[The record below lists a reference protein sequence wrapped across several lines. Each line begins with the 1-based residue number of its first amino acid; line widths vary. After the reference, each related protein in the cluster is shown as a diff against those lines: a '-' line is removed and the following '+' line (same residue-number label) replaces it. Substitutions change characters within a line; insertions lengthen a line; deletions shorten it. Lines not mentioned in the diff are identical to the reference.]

1 MSRSVYGIVTTFLSV
16 LVLLAPQA
24 TARAASVPVRFVDA
38 AEAAEMIGSAS
49 VLDTRAFGAYLKGHI
64 AGAVH
69 LNDEALRAPAGGLPV
84 QYLSPAQLAQI
95 FGDAGVSLDQPVVV
109 YSSPDDPLAATMTAY
124 ALTQIGHD
132 QVRIINGGFEAW
144 AANHPTTREFPT
156 IERTT
161 ITPRDATLAKI
172 AYADFAETIGFN
184 DHAFIDAR
192 PEGQY
197 LGDVPIWI
205 RNGHIPGAHSLD
217 WTLLT
222 DPLNKHR
229 LKPIEEIEAMLS
241 NLGVSDRDDIIIYC
255 GTGREATLM
264 MLAISCELGWS
275 KVRLYEGSWTEYS
288 SIEGSKV
295 EVGPR
300 VEPKTRVHREGKLL
314 ISAQPTEETLDW
326 LAAEGVK
333 TVINLRTNREN
344 RNNGFDEQELISDLG
359 MDFVHIPMG
368 GEDDY
373 TPEQVR
379 QFAAAFRE
387 AQSKGD
393 VLVHCSSGGRARLI
407 WMAYLIEELGLEPEE
422 AIARANKLGGRPWE
436 LDRLLG
442 GSLSITMQR

>member
-1 MSRSVYGIVTTFLSV
+1 MRRSVTGVVV
-16 LVLLAPQA
+16 LVLSLIGLLVPNLS
-24 TARAASVPVRFVDA
+24 AAAPVRFVDVADA
-38 AEAAEMIGSAS
+38 ADAVDQAH
-49 VLDTRAFGAYLKGHI
+49 VLDTRSFGDYLKGHVP
-64 AGAVH
+64 GAVH
-69 LNDEALRAPAGGLPV
+69 MNDEALRGPLGGLPV
-84 QYLSPAQLAQI
+84 QYWSPDRLAGI
-95 FGDAGVSLDQPVVV
+95 FGDAGITLDSPVVV
-109 YSSPDDPLAATMTAY
+109 YSTVDDPLAATMTAY
-124 ALTQIGHD
+124 ALTQIGHAD
-132 QVRIINGGFEAW
+132 VRIISGGFEAW
-144 AANHPTTREFPT
+144 AANRATTRAFPS
-156 IERTT
+156 IEPTT
-161 ITPRDATLAKI
+161 ITPKAPTLSKI
-172 AYADFAETIGFN
+172 AYTDFADSIGF
-184 DHAFIDAR
+184 DDFTFVDAR
-192 PEGQY
+192 PKGQY

-222 DPLNKHR
+222 DPINKHR
-229 LKPIEEIEAMLS
+229 LKPLDEIEAILRE
-241 NLGVSDRDDIIIYC
+241 LGVSDRDDIVVYC

-275 KVRLYEGSWTEYS
+275 RVRLYEGSWTEYS

-300 VEPKTRVHREGKLL
+300 VEPKTRAHRDGKLL

-333 TVINLRTNREN
+333 TVINLRTSREN
-344 RNNGFDEQELISDLG
+344 RNNSFDEQQHAEDLG
-359 MDFVHIPMG
+359 LNFVHIPMG

-379 QFAAAFRE
+379 QFAKAFRE
-387 AQSKGD
+387 AESKGD

-436 LDRLLG
+436 LD
-442 GSLSITMQR
+442 

>member
-1 MSRSVYGIVTTFLSV
+1 MRRSVTVFLFGLMGL
-16 LVLLAPQA
+16 LVPGAFAAP
-24 TARAASVPVRFVDA
+24 PVRFVDV
-38 AEAAEMIGSAS
+38 AEAADAVAQSH
-49 VLDTRAFGAYLKGHI
+49 VLDTRSFGDYLKGHVP
-64 AGAVH
+64 GAVH
-69 LNDEALRAPAGGLPV
+69 MNDEALRGPLGGLPV
-84 QYLSPAQLAQI
+84 QYWSAERLAGI
-95 FGDAGVSLDQPVVV
+95 FGDAGISLDSPVIV
-109 YSSPDDPLAATMTAY
+109 YSSLDDPLAATMTAY

-132 QVRIINGGFEAW
+132 QVSIINGGFEAW
-144 AANHPTTREFPT
+144 AANHPTTREFPQ
-156 IERTT
+156 IQRNT
-161 ITPRDATLAKI
+161 ITPQDATLAKI
-172 AYADFAETIGFN
+172 AYADFSETIGFD
-184 DHAFIDAR
+184 DHTFIDAR
-192 PEGQY
+192 PKGQY
-197 LGDVPIWI
+197 LGDLPIWI

-217 WTLLT
+217 WTHLT

-229 LKPIEEIEAMLS
+229 LKPIDEIETMLTD
-241 NLGVSDRDDIIIYC
+241 LGISDRDDIVVYC

-264 MLAISCELGWS
+264 MLALSCELGWS

-314 ISAQPTEETLDW
+314 ISAQPTEDTLDW
-326 LAAEGVK
+326 LAAKGVK

-344 RNNGFDEQELISDLG
+344 RNNGFDELEHARELG
-359 MDFVHIPMG
+359 MNFVHIPMG

-379 QFAAAFRE
+379 QFAKAFRE
-387 AQSKGD
+387 AEARGD

-442 GSLSITMQR
+442 GSLSVTMRR

>member
-1 MSRSVYGIVTTFLSV
+1 
-16 LVLLAPQA
+16 
-24 TARAASVPVRFVDA
+24 
-38 AEAAEMIGSAS
+38 
-49 VLDTRAFGAYLKGHI
+49 
-64 AGAVH
+64 
-69 LNDEALRAPAGGLPV
+69 
-84 QYLSPAQLAQI
+84 
-95 FGDAGVSLDQPVVV
+95 VV
-109 YSSPDDPLAATMTAY
+109 
-124 ALTQIGHD
+124 
-132 QVRIINGGFEAW
+132 
-144 AANHPTTREFPT
+144 
-156 IERTT
+156 
-161 ITPRDATLAKI
+161 
-172 AYADFAETIGFN
+172 
-184 DHAFIDAR
+184 
-192 PEGQY
+192 
-197 LGDVPIWI
+197 
-205 RNGHIPGAHSLD
+205 
-217 WTLLT
+217 
-222 DPLNKHR
+222 
-229 LKPIEEIEAMLS
+229 
-241 NLGVSDRDDIIIYC
+241 YC

-264 MLAISCELGWS
+264 MITLACELGWAN
-275 KVRLYEGSWTEYS
+275 VRLYEGSWTEYS

-314 ISAQPTEETLDW
+314 ISAQPTEETIDW

-344 RNNGFDEQELISDLG
+344 RNNGFDEQALTQDLG

-387 AQSKGD
+387 GEAKGD

-407 WMAYLIEELGLEPEE
+407 WMAYLIEELGLEPEA

>member
-1 MSRSVYGIVTTFLSV
+1 MKRSVFAVFVATLSA
-16 LVLLAPQA
+16 LAALAPHA
-24 TARAASVPVRFVDA
+24 KASAASVPVRFVDA

-49 VLDTRAFGAYLKGHI
+49 VLDTRSFGAYLKGHI

-95 FGDAGVSLDQPVVV
+95 FGDAGVSLDRPVVV

-144 AANHPTTREFPT
+144 AANHPTTREFPQ

-172 AYADFAETIGFN
+172 AYADFSETIGFN
-184 DHAFIDAR
+184 DHTFIDAR

-222 DPLNKHR
+222 DPLNRHR
-229 LKPIEEIEAMLS
+229 LKPITEIEAML
-241 NLGVSDRDDIIIYC
+241 NELGVSDRDDIIVYC

-275 KVRLYEGSWTEYS
+275 RVRLYEGSWTEYS

-300 VEPKTRVHREGKLL
+300 IEPKTRVHREGKLL

-333 TVINLRTNREN
+333 TVINLRTSREN
-344 RNNGFDEQELISDLG
+344 RNNNFEERKHAEDLG
-359 MDFVHIPMG
+359 LNFVHIPMG

-379 QFAAAFRE
+379 QFARAFRE
-387 AQSKGD
+387 AESKGD

-407 WMAYLIEELGLEPEE
+407 WMAYLIEELGLEPKE
-422 AIARANKLGGRPWE
+422 AIVRANKLGGRPWE

-442 GSLSITMQR
+442 GSLSITLQR

>member
-1 MSRSVYGIVTTFLSV
+1 MRRFVTVFLLGLMGLFLPVVS
-16 LVLLAPQA
+16 
-24 TARAASVPVRFVDA
+24 AASPVRFVDV
-38 AEAAEMIGSAS
+38 AEVADAVAQSH
-49 VLDTRAFGAYLKGHI
+49 VLDTRSFGDYLKGHVP
-64 AGAVH
+64 GAVH
-69 LNDEALRAPAGGLPV
+69 MNDEALRGPLGGLPV
-84 QYLSPAQLAQI
+84 QYWSAERLAGI
-95 FGDAGVSLDQPVVV
+95 FGDAGISLDSPVIV
-109 YSSPDDPLAATMTAY
+109 YSSLDDPLAATMTAY

-132 QVRIINGGFEAW
+132 QVSIINGGFEAW
-144 AANHPTTREFPT
+144 AANHPTTREFPQ
-156 IERTT
+156 IQRNT
-161 ITPRDATLAKI
+161 ITPQDATLAKI
-172 AYADFAETIGFN
+172 TYADFADTIGFN
-184 DHAFIDAR
+184 DHTFIDAR

-222 DPLNKHR
+222 DPINKHR
-229 LKPIEEIEAMLS
+229 LKPIDEIETMLTD
-241 NLGVSDRDDIIIYC
+241 LGVSDRDDIVVYC

-264 MLAISCELGWS
+264 MLALSCELGWAN
-275 KVRLYEGSWTEYS
+275 VRLYEGSWTEYS

-300 VEPKTRVHREGKLL
+300 VEPKTRVHRDGKLL

-333 TVINLRTNREN
+333 TVINLRTSREN
-344 RNNGFDEQELISDLG
+344 RNNSFNEREHAEDLG
-359 MDFVHIPMG
+359 LNFVHIPMG

-387 AQSKGD
+387 AESKGD

-442 GSLSITMQR
+442 GSLSITMSR

>member
-1 MSRSVYGIVTTFLSV
+1 
-16 LVLLAPQA
+16 
-24 TARAASVPVRFVDA
+24 VRFVNA
-38 AEAAEMIGSAS
+38 AEAAERIGGAS

-124 ALTQIGHD
+124 ALTQIGHN
-132 QVRIINGGFEAW
+132 QVLIINGGFEAW
-144 AANHPTTREFPT
+144 AANHPTTREFPE

-161 ITPRDATLAKI
+161 ITPRDATLARI

-241 NLGVSDRDDIIIYC
+241 DLGVSDRDDIIVYC

-275 KVRLYEGSWTEYS
+275 RVRLYEGSWTEYS

-344 RNNGFDEQELISDLG
+344 RNNSFDERKHAEELG
-359 MDFVHIPMG
+359 VNFVHIP
-368 GEDDY
+368 
-373 TPEQVR
+373 
-379 QFAAAFRE
+379 
-387 AQSKGD
+387 KI
-393 VLVHCSSGGRARLI
+393 GRAHV
-407 WMAYLIEELGLEPEE
+407 
-422 AIARANKLGGRPWE
+422 
-436 LDRLLG
+436 
-442 GSLSITMQR
+442 

>member
-1 MSRSVYGIVTTFLSV
+1 MSKPVLGVVVAFLSV
-16 LVLLAPQA
+16 ITMLTTQ
-24 TARAASVPVRFVDA
+24 ARADAASAPVRFMDA
-38 AEAAEMIGSAS
+38 ADAAEMIDRAS
-49 VLDTRAFGAYLKGHI
+49 VLDTRSFGSYLKSHI
-64 AGAVH
+64 PGAVH
-69 LNDEALRAPAGGLPV
+69 LNDEALRGPAGGLPV
-84 QYLSPAQLAQI
+84 QYFSPDQLARI
-95 FGDAGVSLDQPVVV
+95 FGDTGVTFDAPVVV

-124 ALTQIGHD
+124 ALAQIGHSD
-132 QVRIINGGFEAW
+132 IRIINGGFESW
-144 AANHPTTREFPT
+144 AANHPVTREFPE

-161 ITPRDATLAKI
+161 LTPRDATLAKI
-172 AYADFAETIGFN
+172 AYADFADTIGFN
-184 DHAFIDAR
+184 DLVFLDAR
-192 PEGQY
+192 PQSQY
-197 LGDVPIWI
+197 LGDLPIWI

-222 DPLNKHR
+222 EPLNKHR
-229 LKPIEEIEAMLS
+229 LKPIDEIETILS
-241 NLGVSDRDDIIIYC
+241 DLGVSDRDDIVVYC

-264 MLAISCELGWS
+264 LLTLSCELGWS

-288 SIEGSKV
+288 SIDGSVV

-314 ISAQPTEETLDW
+314 ISGQPTEDTLEW

-333 TVINLRTNREN
+333 TVINLRTEREMQQLS
-344 RNNGFDEQELISDLG
+344 FDEVDLADDLG
-359 MDFVHIPMG
+359 LHMVHIPMG

-379 QFAAAFRE
+379 RFVAAYRE
-387 AQSKGD
+387 AEAKGD

-407 WMAYLIEELGLEPEE
+407 WMAYLIEELGLEPDE
-422 AIARANKLGGRPWE
+422 AIVRANKLGGRPWS

>member
-1 MSRSVYGIVTTFLSV
+1 MRRFVTVFLLGLMGL
-16 LVLLAPQA
+16 LVPAISAAP
-24 TARAASVPVRFVDA
+24 PVRFVDV
-38 AEAAEMIGSAS
+38 AEAADAVDRAH
-49 VLDTRAFGAYLKGHI
+49 VLDTRSFGDYLKGHLP
-64 AGAVH
+64 GAVH
-69 LNDEALRAPAGGLPV
+69 MNDEALRGPLGGLPV
-84 QYLSPAQLAQI
+84 QYWSAERLAGI
-95 FGDAGVSLDQPVVV
+95 FGDAGISLDSPVIV
-109 YSSPDDPLAATMTAY
+109 YSSLDDPLAATMTAY

-132 QVRIINGGFEAW
+132 QVSIINGGFEAW
-144 AANHPTTREFPT
+144 AANHPTTREFPQ
-156 IERTT
+156 IQRNT
-161 ITPRDATLAKI
+161 ITPQDATLAKVT
-172 AYADFAETIGFN
+172 YADFADSIGFN
-184 DHAFIDAR
+184 DHTFIDAR

-229 LKPIEEIEAMLS
+229 LKPLDEIETMLEG
-241 NLGVSDRDDIIIYC
+241 LGVSDRDDIVVYC

-264 MLAISCELGWS
+264 MITLSCELGWP

-314 ISAQPTEETLDW
+314 ISAQPTEDTLDW
-326 LAAEGVK
+326 LAAKGVK

-344 RNNGFDEQELISDLG
+344 RNNSFNEQEHARELG
-359 MDFVHIPMG
+359 MNFVHIPMG

-379 QFAAAFRE
+379 RFAAAFRE
-387 AQSKGD
+387 AEAKGD

-442 GSLSITMQR
+442 GSLSLTMQR